1 MKKRLFQLAALL
13 ACMCAGAAEAAAAEL
28 HRSTHQPLIIKGST
42 KTPIGARQFCA
53 ERPEECQPIDTAPG
67 PLVLT
72 EALRRDLIEINR
84 AWNRDVV
91 AITDQDYYK
100 KREFWTYPD
109 GFGDCE
115 DYALAKRRALVERG
129 WPPSALLMAL
139 VRQRN
144 GEAHAVLV
152 AVTDVGDFVLDNLV
166 GDVLDWDQTDYKFVK
181 MQTPSTMS
189 KWVDVE
195 DDRVLWV
202 ASK

>member
-1 MKKRLFQLAALL
+1 MKKRLLLAGLL
-13 ACMCAGAAEAAAAEL
+13 ACLCVAAAESVATEL
-28 HRSTHQPLIIKGST
+28 HRSTHQPLIFKGST

-53 ERPEECQPIDTAPG
+53 ERPDECRPVEAAAG

-72 EALRRDLIEINR
+72 EALRRDLTEINR
-84 AWNRDVV
+84 TWNKQIV
-91 AITDQDYYK
+91 AVTDESYYQ

-115 DYALAKRRALVERG
+115 DFALAKRRALVERG
-129 WPPSALLMAL
+129 WPPSSLLMAL

-166 GDVLDWDQTDYKFVK
+166 GDVLDWDKTDYKFVK
-181 MQTPSTMS
+181 VQSPTTMS
-189 KWVDVE
+189 KWIDVE
-195 DDRVLWV
+195 DDRPLWV

>member
-1 MKKRLFQLAALL
+1 MKKRLFWLAAL
-13 ACMCAGAAEAAAAEL
+13 AGLCVGATEVAATDV

-53 ERPEECQPIDTAPG
+53 ERPAECEPIDANSG
-67 PLVLT
+67 PIVLT
-72 EALRRDLIEINR
+72 EALRRDLFEINR
-84 AWNRDVV
+84 TFNRQVV
-91 AITDQDYYK
+91 AVTDESYYQ

-115 DYALAKRRALVERG
+115 DFALAKRRALVERG
-129 WPPSALLMAL
+129 WPASSLLMAL

-152 AVTDVGDFVLDNLV
+152 AITDVGDLVLDNLV

-181 MQTPSTMS
+181 MQTAATMS

-195 DDRVLWV
+195 DTRTLWV
-202 ASK
+202 ASN

>member
-1 MKKRLFQLAALL
+1 MKKRLLLAGLL
-13 ACMCAGAAEAAAAEL
+13 ACLWVAAAESVATEL
-28 HRSTHQPLIIKGST
+28 HRSTHQPLIFKGST

-53 ERPEECQPIDTAPG
+53 ERPDECRPVEAAAG

-72 EALRRDLIEINR
+72 EALRRDLTEINR
-84 AWNRDVV
+84 TWNKQIV
-91 AITDQDYYK
+91 AVTDESYYQ

-115 DYALAKRRALVERG
+115 DFALAKRRALVERG
-129 WPPSALLMAL
+129 WPPSSLLMAL

>member
-1 MKKRLFQLAALL
+1 MKKRLLLAGLL
-13 ACMCAGAAEAAAAEL
+13 ACLCVAAAESVATEL
-28 HRSTHQPLIIKGST
+28 HRSTHQPLIFKGLT

-53 ERPEECQPIDTAPG
+53 EQPDECRPIEAAAG

-72 EALRRDLIEINR
+72 EALRRDLTEINR
-84 AWNRDVV
+84 TWNRQIV
-91 AITDQDYYK
+91 AVTDESYYQ

-115 DYALAKRRALVERG
+115 DFALAKRRALVERG

-166 GDVLDWDQTDYKFVK
+166 GDVLDWDKTDYKFVK
-181 MQTPSTMS
+181 VQSPSTMS

-195 DDRVLWV
+195 DDRQLWV